1 MITYENTEINYK
13 NIPENLSDEQKEE
26 YKLLNNPEF
35 MQGFKAYM
43 LKQDVKGAIIFYQ
56 DYIKTNGF
64 VGVVRY
70 KNFQLDILP
79 KLLSSKHPSID
90 DDGNSKQDDIKDN
103 CDNEEV
109 SKVLKNLIFMI
120 SKTQKLEIKVTEQSD
135 LNHCDNPFLEV
146 LIREYAVS
154 LFECLKRLTPRNYV
168 REEENLNYLKGK
180 LKFTENIRYNCANQ
194 AKFYCEYDEFS
205 ENNKLNRLF
214 LFIAKS
220 LFKITKSSDNRK
232 ILSFIMNY
240 FCDLPFEVTDKY
252 KAGKIILTRNQK
264 LFEYPFKLAKM
275 FLEHISIDI
284 SQKTIENV
292 TLLWSMGNLFEEFV
306 AELINKG
313 QSEYSVCIQKDYPL
327 LKNKSKEYNR
337 KLTYVDVLLEKNDET
352 RTKIILDTKY
362 KLSSLDSGDI
372 YQVSTYCLLHNSH
385 NAILFYPMDKP
396 PDENDIKNKN
406 KYFKQ
411 DKVRYWLNTVKYEV
425 AIDRIYINLFLDDLR
440 KLFDNV
446 NSLVDI
452 LNNIIEQNNQENIKI
467 KLEEIS
473 GKNIKIIK

>member
-1 MITYENTEINYK
+1 MS
-13 NIPENLSDEQKEE
+13 P
-26 YKLLNNPEF
+26 
-35 MQGFKAYM
+35 
-43 LKQDVKGAIIFYQ
+43 
-56 DYIKTNGF
+56 
-64 VGVVRY
+64 
-70 KNFQLDILP
+70 
-79 KLLSSKHPSID
+79 KHPSID

-306 AELINKG
+306 SELINKG
-313 QSEYSVCIQKDYPL
+313 QSEYSAGIQKDYPL
-327 LKNKSKEYNR
+327 LRTGTGREYSR

-396 PDENDIKNKN
+396 PEGKE
-406 KYFKQ
+406 YFKQ
-411 DKVRYWLNTVKYEV
+411 NATTYYLNTDDENIEIT
-425 AIDRIYINLFLDDLR
+425 IDRIYINLFLDDLR

-473 GKNIKIIK
+473 